1 MKVRVASAGTG
12 KTTSLVLRYLELI
25 ASGTP
30 LRRIAGVTFTR
41 KAADELRQ
49 RVGAALYEL
58 LEHGSYLGGLATLTE
73 EERPAFEEARR
84 ELDGATL
91 TTIHGFL
98 IEALR
103 LVAPLLS
110 LDPDFTVLGEWEAT
124 ALFEEELKTVLFLA
138 AEPGHG
144 LNPARTLL
152 GPEAEI
158 LLQLFSQR
166 SLTERFAAAADPR
179 NQALLKLWE
188 AAYARFT
195 VRLGAAL
202 LPPSEVERR
211 ALMMVRSP
219 KLLARL
225 ASRYRLVLVDEF
237 QDVNPLQGQ
246 VFEQLEAGGL
256 AVEVVGDP
264 KQSIYGFRNADVEVF
279 RRALKRGV
287 VLPPLQQ
294 TRRHARVLTRFL
306 NRLTETLAAGRL
318 GFGPDEAPEVSP
330 AGPQADKQG
339 RLELHWV
346 VGEAGIADL
355 RQHEARLL
363 AERLRALHREHGYD
377 FNDMAVLARSYDG
390 LRVLEEALL
399 AAGLPY
405 VLIQGRGYYDR
416 LELRDLYHALR
427 VGIDPQG
434 VSLGA
439 WLRSPFAQL
448 SLAEADAVLAADE
461 PLEQLKAHPAVYRRY
476 EAIKAQVAGVPLE
489 ALKFLIREPFIDGKR
504 YVEFL
509 DSRARENVDALL
521 FTVAEQPPGDLAILL
536 DRLELLA
543 RQADAGDVPQSGEGV
558 KLLTVHRAKGLEWP
572 VVGVFDL
579 GRTTYHPP
587 QSVILTPD
595 DGHLHHKSS
604 DGFAA
609 AREAIEARAEQE
621 GYRLFYVAASR
632 PRDVLVMTGSVKN
645 GKPGGWAKVLA
656 AMELGPDAKPYDR
669 PDFVL
674 QTHPYQ
680 PVAAV
685 SSQPLTDNQLT
696 PAPYIDDAFK
706 PHPYPPVFSPSR
718 FKEAIHEPL
727 PISDPDEGEALPGRA
742 ATVGTLVHY
751 AISQGWRAEDPVHIE
766 NLRAQEVMF
775 PFAYDEQQ
783 ELLQEVKE
791 LLTNYQ
797 SLLGTK
803 LPLVAARDE
812 DYPELPMALPQ
823 GTTVWQGII
832 DRLYRVGEQWTLE
845 DYKTDQEVSPEQYH
859 FQLAV
864 YLQAIQAVRG
874 VTPQVQLVF
883 LRHKEVIRVPEE
895 VLGRALLALDKK
907 GRT

>member
-12 KTTSLVLRYLELI
+12 KTSSLVLRYLELI

-49 RVGAALYEL
+49 RVGAAIHEL
-58 LEHGSYLGGLATLTE
+58 LKHGSYLGGLATLTE
-73 EERPAFEEARR
+73 EVRPAFEEARL

-144 LNPARTLL
+144 LNPARALL
-152 GPEAEI
+152 GPEAEA
-158 LLQLFSQR
+158 LLLKLFAQR

-188 AAYARFT
+188 AAYARFA
-195 VRLGAAL
+195 VRLGATL
-202 LPPSEVERR
+202 LPPGEVERR
-211 ALMMVRSP
+211 ALVMVRSP
-219 KLLARL
+219 RLLARL

-279 RRALKRGV
+279 RRALKRGT
-287 VLPPLQQ
+287 VLPPLKQ
-294 TRRHARVLTRFL
+294 TRRHARVLARFL
-306 NRLTETLAAGRL
+306 NRLTETLAAGGL

-355 RQHEARLL
+355 RRQEARLL
-363 AERLRALHREHGYD
+363 AERLQALHNAHGYD

-448 SLAEADAVLAADE
+448 SLAEADAVLTADE

-476 EAIKAQVAGVPLE
+476 EAIKAQVAGVPLD
-489 ALKFLIREPFIDGKR
+489 ALKFLIRDPFIGGKR

-521 FTVAEQPPGDLAILL
+521 FTVAGQPPGDLAILL

-558 KLLTVHRAKGLEWP
+558 KLLTVHQAKGLEWP

-595 DGHLHHKSS
+595 DGFLHHKSS

-609 AREAIEARAEQE
+609 AREASEARAEQE
-621 GYRLFYVAASR
+621 SYRLFYVAASR
-632 PRDVLVMTGSVKN
+632 ARDVLVMTGSVR
-645 GKPGGWAKVLA
+645 GKPTGWAKALA
-656 AMELGPDAKPYDR
+656 AIVGPDTKPYNR

-680 PVAAV
+680 RVAAV
-685 SSQPLTDNQLT
+685 SAQPATGNQLA
-696 PAPYIDDAFK
+696 PAPYLDDIFK
-706 PHPYPPVFSPSR
+706 PHPYPPIFSPSR
-718 FKEAIHEPL
+718 FKEAVHEPL

-751 AISQGWRAEDPVHIE
+751 AISQGWSAQNPVHIE

-775 PFAYDEQQ
+775 PFTYDEQQ
-783 ELLQEVKE
+783 EILHEVKE
-791 LLTNYQ
+791 LLTNYR
-797 SLLGTK
+797 SLLGTR
-803 LPLVAARDE
+803 LPTVAERDE

-823 GTTVWQGII
+823 GATVWQGII
-832 DRLYRVGEQWTLE
+832 DRLYRVSEQWTLE
-845 DYKTDQEVSPEQYH
+845 DYKTDQEVSPEQYY

-864 YLQAIQAVRG
+864 YHRAIQAVRG

-883 LRHKEVIRVPEE
+883 LRYKEIIRVPEE
-895 VLGRALLALDKK
+895 VLGQALLALEKK